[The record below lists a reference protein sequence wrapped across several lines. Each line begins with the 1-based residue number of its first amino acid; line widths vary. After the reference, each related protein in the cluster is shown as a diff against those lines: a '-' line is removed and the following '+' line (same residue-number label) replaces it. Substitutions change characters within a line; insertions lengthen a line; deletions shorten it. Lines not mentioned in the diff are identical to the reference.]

1 MMAQPV
7 FLWPGGPSLPLG
19 SYLITFKL
27 LFALLFVAWA
37 LGLLRAQ
44 RRAWLLGGCIGLASF
59 AWLALDLPLQRPYGV
74 DDGLPG
80 LFELAQPMVAASRA
94 SSGES
99 WMVGQENPRALWS
112 FLLALASGF
121 DPTRLL
127 ALYPWIPLVS
137 LVFLVLALDWGLASI
152 AGGDRREPSAVAQP
166 RSRRSDR
173 DGGGAPARQ
182 EEPGIAR
189 ALAVF
194 FVLFLSSDQLSVH
207 HAAGPLWPRV
217 FWLEPRV
224 AFALGVLAAHLRLLG
239 STKRAV
245 DVLLA
250 GASLAV
256 VFWLDPRLGGCALG
270 GGLVWLVFWG
280 GSGPKWKPALSL
292 ALGAALGLGWWS
304 QAGLMPAKISQEMG
318 SWGFVARQVLSLS
331 RHGGLV
337 FLLGVLGV
345 VRMSRSQDR
354 SERLMA
360 GLVASATLLWSAACF
375 SSRAAAIVD
384 LRLMDTYLRVLLAA
398 AAGFEA
404 HRLLLALQSKIDA
417 APEARRVSLA
427 VFVGLALPW
436 SFPYWWHPVRYDSIY
451 AKSLTPIS
459 RQVQALGDWIRAE
472 IPRDAVFV
480 AGQSYAAWIPALTG
494 RQVLLVEGWPPPRD
508 VASRRRAE
516 SWFIESQDPQRIR
529 SAASDWR
536 LTHLAWGRLDAERDV
551 EVDYGFF
558 ESSPL
563 FRKVW
568 QQGRW
573 VRVFALRPR
582 LP

>member
-1 MMAQPV
+1 MPAKLV
-7 FLWPGGPSLPLG
+7 FLWPGGPSLTLG
-19 SYLITFKL
+19 SYLISFKL
-27 LFALLFVAWA
+27 LFAVVFIAWA
-37 LGLLRAQ
+37 LGLLRAPC
-44 RRAWLLGGCIGLASF
+44 RAWLLGGCIGLASF

-94 SSGES
+94 SSAES
-99 WMVGQENPRALWS
+99 WMVGQENPRAFWS

-121 DPTRLL
+121 DPSRLL

-137 LVFLVLALDWGLASI
+137 LVFLVLALDWGLARI
-152 AGGDRREPSAVAQP
+152 AGGDPQEPSAVAQP

-194 FVLFLSSDQLSVH
+194 FVLFLGSDQLSVQ

-217 FWLEPRV
+217 LWLEPRV
-224 AFALGVLAAHLRLLG
+224 ACALGVLAAHLRLLG
-239 STKRAV
+239 SAKRAL
-245 DVLLA
+245 DLLLA
-250 GASLAV
+250 SASLAL

-270 GGLVWLVFWG
+270 GGLLWLALWR
-280 GSGPKWKPALSL
+280 GSGPRWKPAFSL

-304 QAGLMPAKISQEMG
+304 QAGLMPAKISQEVG

-337 FLLGVLGV
+337 FVLGVLGV

-354 SERLMA
+354 CEGLMA
-360 GLVASATLLWSAACF
+360 GLVASGALLWSVASL
-375 SSRAAAIVD
+375 SSRAAGIVD
-384 LRLMDTYLRVLLAA
+384 LRLMDTYLRALLAA
-398 AAGFEA
+398 VAGLEA
-404 HRLLLALQSKIDA
+404 HRRLAALQSKIDA

-427 VFVGLALPW
+427 LCIGLALPW
-436 SFPYWWHPVRYDSIY
+436 SFPYWWHPVRFDSTY
-451 AKSLTPIS
+451 VRSLTPIS
-459 RQVQALGDWIRAE
+459 RQVQALGDWIRGE
-472 IPRDAVFV
+472 VPGDAVFA

-494 RQVLLVEGWPPPRD
+494 RQVLLVEDGPTPRD

-516 SWFIESQDPQRIR
+516 SWFIQSQDPQRIR
-529 SAASDWR
+529 SAARDWR
-536 LTHLAWGRLDAERDV
+536 ITHLAWGRLDAESAV
-551 EVDYGFF
+551 EMDYGFF

-573 VRVFALRPR
+573 VRVFALVPR